1 MGPRP
6 SRPHAGRRPAV
17 RYFREKAVA
26 YLEDRLAICDLFVR
40 YTTALDQ
47 GDVETVV
54 DCFTENA
61 TLESPVI
68 GVIAGSEAIRAFA
81 ARFAAQRAGGT
92 QFRHMITNIAVEF
105 EPGGKRARAT
115 AYLLVLITRDGKSR
129 RLPPGRYEC
138 AVIKQG
144 DAWRFSRRIVFH
156 DHDYTLKGI

>member
-1 MGPRP
+1 M
-6 SRPHAGRRPAV
+6 AGGSV
-17 RYFREKAVA
+17 
-26 YLEDRLAICDLFVR
+26 EDRLAISDLFVR

-54 DCFTENA
+54 DCFTGDA

-68 GVIAGSEAIRAFA
+68 GIIAGSEAIRAFA
-81 ARFAAQRAGGT
+81 SRFAAQRAGGT
-92 QFRHMITNIAVEF
+92 QFRHMITNIAAEI
-105 EPGGKRARAT
+105 EAGGGRARAS

-138 AVIKQG
+138 DLVREA

-156 DHDYTLKGI
+156 DHDYTLEGI